1 MTPNFSNSVDLLL
14 IAKEKLLYEKL
25 VAQLKKDFDL
35 ANLSL
40 DFKENINPL
49 DLKIML
55 HEKIYYLI
63 LEKFSEYLNLLYVID
78 VPESAFKDIRVSDV
92 VEVSEQ
98 VSFLILKREWQK
110 VWHRKKYS

>member
-14 IAKEKLLYEKL
+14 NAKEKLLYEKL

-40 DFKENINPL
+40 DFKENIDPL

-110 VWHRKKYS
+110 VWLREKYS